1 MSKRRVVV
9 TGLGLISPTGN
20 DVRSGWQNVRDGVS
34 GISVIDSFDT
44 SGFSTNIGGVIRDF
58 DVTKYMPA
66 KEARKSDKF
75 MHYGIAACEEAF
87 QDSGLEVKDDSAHR
101 PIRRP

>member
-44 SGFSTNIGGVIRDF
+44 
-58 DVTKYMPA
+58 
-66 KEARKSDKF
+66 
-75 MHYGIAACEEAF
+75 IAFHSQQITRTHLRSWCT
-87 QDSGLEVKDDSAHR
+87 SIK
-101 PIRRP
+101 

>member
-66 KEARKSDKF
+66 KEQLIF
-75 MHYGIAACEEAF
+75 
-87 QDSGLEVKDDSAHR
+87 L
-101 PIRRP
+101 